1 MIANWPDVVR
11 QIIFKKIE
19 IVLFCFFLMENKII

>member
-19 IVLFCFFLMENKII
+19 NNVLVFVMENKII